1 MKKKDAYTVFGGSN
15 HPMYTI
21 ETPVTGGKRLLL
33 IKDSYANSFIP
44 FLTQHYR
51 EIVVV
56 DPRYYFENLED
67 LIQSEKVTD
76 VLFLYNANTFFGDD
90 SLKIMLG
97 DTE

>member
-1 MKKKDAYTVFGGSN
+1 M
-15 HPMYTI
+15 P
-21 ETPVTGGKRLLL
+21 
-33 IKDSYANSFIP
+33 IKDFFANRFISV
-44 FLTQHYR
+44 LTPPYR
-51 EIVVV
+51 GIVVV